1 MLLKA
6 TGSKMAQAIFEAFEG
21 MDNQTVLAVQSLLD
35 GQGAV
40 ADPTAQNVTSAA
52 SIQSMDDEDV
62 FLCGKCKK
70 QFNSLPA
77 FMIHKREQCQ
87 ANVPSLATV
96 SLAAHSAYTPSV
108 TSVQQPQAANR
119 QHISTYITV
128 PPSPLIQTFVQGNL
142 LVNDEVLM
150 SAMSAF
156 TSLDQ
161 PVPSVQVR
169 PQSSLSMHSSSGY
182 LPPPLPQPPRPP
194 PPPPPPPLPAPQ
206 SLGAPGQPIT
216 SGSTVVQ
223 IYSTPI
229 SMPGNATGEIPALA
243 MQPYP
248 QMEVPGPCVD
258 SPVYG
263 SPPEYSPSKQSFK
276 AKESSASSTTGS
288 SITGFSTHPSSKPR
302 RSKIS
307 NEDQD
312 GKHKCQK
319 LKCTYCDKTFT
330 KNFDLQQH
338 IRSHTGEKPFQ
349 CIVCGRAFAQ
359 KSNVKK
365 HMQTH
370 KVWPPGLSCTV
381 SQNSMTVQVMAL
393 NPNQSQEQDSTG
405 LCQDH
410 SEGSQPQNP
419 EQDENCNSDKIEA
432 KQVVLIDSS
441 YQCQF
446 CTNKFSSYFQLK
458 SHMIQHKNEQVY
470 KCVVKGCTRTF
481 QKLETFLEHIK
492 SHQEEM
498 TYRCHMCSKD
508 FSSLYELSMHQYSHN
523 LLPPHGPKKE
533 ATVCL
538 KCVNKYSTPEALEHH
553 LQTVTHSFSCPQCQ
567 KVFPCE
573 RYLRR
578 HLPTHGAGGRF
589 KCQIC
594 KKLFRREHYL
604 KLHAH
609 IHSGEKP
616 FKCAVCDAAFNRK
629 DKLKRHMLIH
639 EPVKKYK
646 CPFTLHT
653 GCNKEFNRPDKL
665 KAHILSHSGMKIH
678 NCQYCNKSFS
688 RRAHLVEHQNSHT
701 GNYKYRC
708 PTCAKGFTRQK
719 CLKDHK
725 CRLSQQKDKKPQKRC
740 IRGQSSASAN
750 PEPAPVE
757 FKDRTEMSNLEM
769 DQEPQNDHYQ
779 EPDAILSIVIGR
791 TDAEDSDLGVPD
803 QSDHISPVALAELQ
817 SSSDVQCAMLTVPVY
832 IQTTE

>member
-1 MLLKA
+1 
-6 TGSKMAQAIFEAFEG
+6 

-40 ADPTAQNVTSAA
+40 TDPTTQNVNSAV

-87 ANVPSLATV
+87 GNTPSLATV
-96 SLAAHSAYTPSV
+96 SLAAHSTYTPSV
-108 TSVQQPQAANR
+108 TSAQQPQVTNR

-128 PPSPLIQTFVQGNL
+128 PPSPLIQTFVQGNV

-161 PVPSVQVR
+161 PMPSVQSSV
-169 PQSSLSMHSSSGY
+169 QSSLSMHSGSSY
-182 LPPPLPQPPRPP
+182 LPPPPPPPPRPP
-194 PPPPPPPLPAPQ
+194 PPPPPPLPSAPQ
-206 SLGAPGQPIT
+206 NLGVPGQLIP
-216 SGSTVVQ
+216 STGAVVQ
-223 IYSTPI
+223 IYSTPV
-229 SMPGNATGEIPALA
+229 SMPGSATGEIQTLG
-243 MQPYP
+243 MQPYL

-258 SPVYG
+258 TPVYG
-263 SPPEYSPSKQSFK
+263 SPPEYSPGKQGFK
-276 AKESSASSTTGS
+276 TKASSGS
-288 SITGFSTHPSSKPR
+288 STGGNGISGFSANPASKPR
-302 RSKIS
+302 RSKVGS
-307 NEDQD
+307 EDQD
-312 GKHKCQK
+312 GKPKCQK
-319 LKCTYCDKTFT
+319 LKCTYCDKAFT

-370 KVWPPGLSCTV
+370 KVWPPGLGCTV
-381 SQNSMTVQVMAL
+381 SQNSVTVQVMTL
-393 NPNQSQEQDSTG
+393 NPAQPQEQDTPG
-405 LCQDH
+405 LRQDH
-410 SEGSQPQNP
+410 SEGTQPQNL
-419 EQDENCNSDKIEA
+419 EQDEDSSSDKLEA

-446 CTNKFSSYFQLK
+446 CSSKFSSYFQLK

-533 ATVCL
+533 ATVYKCL

-594 KKLFRREHYL
+594 KKFFRREHYL

-616 FKCAVCDAAFNRK
+616 FTCAICDAAFNRK

-639 EPVKKYK
+639 ESVKKYK
-646 CPFTLHT
+646 CPFASHT

-678 NCQYCNKSFS
+678 KCQYCSKSFS
-688 RRAHLVEHQNSHT
+688 RRAHLLEHQNSHT

-708 PTCAKGFTRQK
+708 PTCGKGFTRQK
-719 CLKDHK
+719 YMLDHK
-725 CRLSQQKDKKPQKRC
+725 CRLNLQKDKELQTKKPQKRC
-740 IRGQSSASAN
+740 IRGRRSAFASPSESN
-750 PEPAPVE
+750 LVE
-757 FKDRTEMSNLEM
+757 FKNSTEMTALEV
-769 DQEPQNDHYQ
+769 DQDPHKDQFQ
-779 EPDAILSIVIGR
+779 EHDAVLSIVIGR
-791 TDAEDSDLGVPD
+791 AGAADSDLSVPD
-803 QSDHISPVALAELQ
+803 HSDHISPNIALAELQ
-817 SSSDVQCAMLTVPVY
+817 TSTDVHCAMLTVPVY

>member
-1 MLLKA
+1 MLLKT

-40 ADPTAQNVTSAA
+40 TDPTTQNVNSAV

-87 ANVPSLATV
+87 GNTPSLATV
-96 SLAAHSAYTPSV
+96 SLAAHSTYTPSV
-108 TSVQQPQAANR
+108 TSAQQPQVTNR

-128 PPSPLIQTFVQGNL
+128 PPSPLIQTFVQGNV

-161 PVPSVQVR
+161 PMPSVQSSV
-169 PQSSLSMHSSSGY
+169 QSSLSMHSGSSY
-182 LPPPLPQPPRPP
+182 LPPPPPPPPRPP
-194 PPPPPPPLPAPQ
+194 PPPPPPLPSAPQ
-206 SLGAPGQPIT
+206 NLGVPGQLIP
-216 SGSTVVQ
+216 STGAVVQ
-223 IYSTPI
+223 IYSTPV
-229 SMPGNATGEIPALA
+229 SMPGSATGEIQTLG
-243 MQPYP
+243 MQPYL

-258 SPVYG
+258 TPVYG
-263 SPPEYSPSKQSFK
+263 SPPEYSPGKQGFK
-276 AKESSASSTTGS
+276 TKASSGS
-288 SITGFSTHPSSKPR
+288 STGGNGISGFSANPASKPR
-302 RSKIS
+302 RSKVGS
-307 NEDQD
+307 EDQD
-312 GKHKCQK
+312 GKPKCQK
-319 LKCTYCDKTFT
+319 LKCTYCDKAFT

-370 KVWPPGLSCTV
+370 KVWPPGLGCTV
-381 SQNSMTVQVMAL
+381 SQNSVTVQVMTL
-393 NPNQSQEQDSTG
+393 NPAQPQEQDTPG
-405 LCQDH
+405 LRQDH
-410 SEGSQPQNP
+410 SEGTQPQNL
-419 EQDENCNSDKIEA
+419 EQDEDSSSDKLEA
-432 KQVVLIDSS
+432 K
-441 YQCQF
+441 
-446 CTNKFSSYFQLK
+446 
-458 SHMIQHKNEQVY
+458 QVY

-533 ATVCL
+533 ATVYKCL

-594 KKLFRREHYL
+594 KKFFRREHYL

-616 FKCAVCDAAFNRK
+616 FTCAICDAAFNRK

-639 EPVKKYK
+639 ESVKKYK
-646 CPFTLHT
+646 CPFASHT

-678 NCQYCNKSFS
+678 KCQYCSKSFS
-688 RRAHLVEHQNSHT
+688 RRAHLLEHQNSHT

-708 PTCAKGFTRQK
+708 PTCGKGFTRQK
-719 CLKDHK
+719 YMLDHK
-725 CRLSQQKDKKPQKRC
+725 CRLNLQKDKELQTKKPQKRC
-740 IRGQSSASAN
+740 IRGRRSAFASPSESN
-750 PEPAPVE
+750 LVE
-757 FKDRTEMSNLEM
+757 FKNSTEMTALEV
-769 DQEPQNDHYQ
+769 DQDPHKDQFQ
-779 EPDAILSIVIGR
+779 EHDAVLSIVIGR
-791 TDAEDSDLGVPD
+791 AGAADSDLSVPD
-803 QSDHISPVALAELQ
+803 HSDHISPNIALAELQ
-817 SSSDVQCAMLTVPVY
+817 TSTDVHCAMLTVPVY